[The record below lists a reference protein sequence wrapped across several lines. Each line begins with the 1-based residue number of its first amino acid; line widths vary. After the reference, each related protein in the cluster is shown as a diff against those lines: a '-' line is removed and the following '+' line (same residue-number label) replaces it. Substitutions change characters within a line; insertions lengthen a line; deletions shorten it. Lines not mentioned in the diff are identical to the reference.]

1 MYNGKCTF
9 IGVILLGVG
18 VMADI
23 IEFRNVSFSA
33 QEGII
38 INDVSVEFEMSK
50 TTAIVGSSGCGKSTI
65 LKLAA
70 GLLVPDSGEV
80 LYKGKNIS
88 QMNRAENL
96 QFRKDGAF
104 VFQDSALWA
113 NQNLYQ
119 ILELPLKIH
128 FPDMK
133 AKERAERIRSATSRV
148 GYKKDLGVR
157 PSRLSMGEQKLIAF
171 ARSMLCDPSLLFMD
185 EWTESVDDASAER
198 LIDIVRKK
206 QRDRA
211 SILFVSHDMRLITEF
226 ADFVVVIIDGKVSV
240 KSPKDQI
247 IGDLMLSDIFKIGI
261 AS

>member
-1 MYNGKCTF
+1 
-9 IGVILLGVG
+9 
-18 VMADI
+18 MADI
-23 IEFRNVSFSA
+23 IELRNVSFSA

-38 INDVSVEFEMSK
+38 IKDVSVEFEMSK
-50 TTAIVGSSGCGKSTI
+50 TTAIVGPSGCGKSTI

-96 QFRKDGAF
+96 EFRRDGAF

-133 AKERAERIRSATSRV
+133 NNERLHKIKAVTSMA
-148 GYKKDLGVR
+148 GYKKDLSVR

-171 ARSMLCDPSLLFMD
+171 ARSMLCDPSLLFLD
-185 EWTESVDDASAER
+185 EWTESVDDTSADR
-198 LIDIVRKK
+198 LIDLVRIK
-206 QRDRA
+206 QRERA
-211 SILFVSHDMRLITEF
+211 SIIFVSHDMRLITDL
-226 ADFVVVIIDGKVSV
+226 ADFVVVIIDGKMSV
-240 KSPKDQI
+240 KAPKDQI